1 MDKLGGVFNASS
13 PEMEALVDLTF
24 FIIIIAV
31 VIFGVIAVSITYIII
46 RYRSR
51 SGDTGEPQQ
60 EFGNTKLEI
69 VWTVIPAL
77 IVGVFFFS
85 TIKTMYAVNPPFGDR
100 EPDIKIVGHQWWWEI
115 FYPKSGVR
123 TANEVHIPIG
133 GKLLVRLE
141 SVDVIHDF
149 WVPELAPKIDLVP
162 GHTNHIWLSASKPG
176 TFLGACAEFC
186 GVQHANMGIRV
197 IAETQEDFDEWQKEQ
212 LTVPEIPTTGE
223 AALGAKLFQEK
234 ACTNCHLTGVG
245 PDLTHLPSR
254 QTLAAG
260 TLLNTPENLAK
271 WLKNPEKFK
280 PGSYMP
286 NMKLSDTD
294 VKAIVAYLEALK

>member
-13 PEMEALVDLTF
+13 TEMEALADLTF
-24 FIIIIAV
+24 FIITISV
-31 VIFGVIAVSITYIII
+31 VIFGIIAVSITYIII

-51 SGDTGEPQQ
+51 TSEAGEPRQ
-60 EFGNTKLEI
+60 EFGSTKLEI

-85 TIKTMYAVNPPFGDR
+85 TIKTMYAVNPPFGER

-115 FYPKSGVR
+115 YYPKSGVR

-186 GVQHANMGIRV
+186 GVQHANMRIRV
-197 IAETQEDFDEWQKEQ
+197 IAETREDFDEWQEEQ

-245 PDLTHLPSR
+245 PDLTHLSSR

-260 TLLNTPENLAK
+260 ALANTPENLSR

>member
-13 PEMEALVDLTF
+13 PEMEAMADLTF

-31 VIFGVIAVSITYIII
+31 AIFGIISISIVYILIRFRSQPGVIS
-46 RYRSR
+46 
-51 SGDTGEPQQ
+51 EPRQD
-60 EFGNTKLEI
+60 FGSTRVEI

-85 TIKTMYAVNPPFGDR
+85 TIRTMYAVNPPFGDR
-100 EPDIKIVGHQWWWEI
+100 EPDIKIIGHQWWWEI
-115 FYPKSGVR
+115 NYPKSGVR

-133 GKLLVRLE
+133 SKLLVRLE

-162 GHTNHIWLSASKPG
+162 GHINHIWLSASKTG
-176 TFLGACAEFC
+176 TYLGACAEFC
-186 GVQHANMGIRV
+186 GVQHANMRIRV

-212 LTVPEIPTTGE
+212 LRVPSMPTTGK
-223 AALGAKLFQEK
+223 AAQGAKLFQEK
-234 ACTNCHLTGVG
+234 ACVNCHLTGVG

-260 TLLNTPENLAK
+260 ALVNTPENLAK

-286 NMKLSDTD
+286 NLKLTD
-294 VKAIVAYLEALK
+294 AEVSALVAYLEALK